1 MSTNVSKQKR
11 KDLTDKI
18 KAIHKYI
25 ASVKPDENT
34 RNFLVWLSEIE
45 KEINTKKFGLVFE
58 EHREEIDDTLETY
71 TPVLTENKKLFIDN
85 GGQVNFLIE
94 GDNLAALQLL
104 QKTHKGK
111 IDVIYIDPPY
121 NTGAKNW
128 KYDND
133 FVDSNDT
140 FRHSKWLSMMYK
152 RLRIA
157 RDLLKINGII
167 IVTIDDY
174 EIASLL
180 LLLNELYGE
189 DYHLGTVVIKNNPS
203 GRSTTKGFA
212 VAHEY
217 ALFYCKS
224 NEVRIGRL
232 KRTEKQVSRYGEKD
246 NIGNFEWVN
255 FRKHGGYKYESPKM
269 YYPIFINVKNKS
281 MRIPKVEW
289 EDTKKEWIILEKKLT
304 DEVITL
310 PKDDEGRD
318 RRWKWSIERA
328 KSDISEMKVSL
339 DRNKKPAVYIKSRM
353 KDEGMLPL
361 TWWDKTE
368 YSATA
373 HGNNLLMS
381 IMGKKIFD
389 YPKSLYAV
397 EDCIRVATNNSS
409 AIILDFFAGS
419 GTTGHA
425 VLELTKEDN
434 GNRRF
439 ILCTNNENNICR
451 DITYERIKRVIKK
464 EDYSASLKYYKID
477 YIPISDKLYYEYAD
491 ELLKHIREL
500 VELENA
506 INFLR
511 NDKIAIVLTDKELDY
526 FVKNIKK
533 NKNCRKLYR
542 AHNVLVSSEQREKLK
557 SAKVKVNV
565 IPDYYYGDMEI

>member
-1 MSTNVSKQKR
+1 MSINVSKQKR

-18 KAIHKYI
+18 KKIHKYI
-25 ASVKPDENT
+25 AGAKQDENT
-34 RNFLVWLSEIE
+34 RNLLIWLSEIE
-45 KEINTKKFGLVFE
+45 KEINVKKFGLVFE
-58 EHREEIDDTLETY
+58 EHRETIDDTLEAN

-85 GGQVNFLIE
+85 GDQINFLIE

-104 QKTHKGK
+104 LKTHKGK

-121 NTGAKNW
+121 NTGAQSW

-133 FVDSNDT
+133 YVDSNDT

-152 RLRIA
+152 RLKLA
-157 RDLLKINGII
+157 RNLLKKNGII

-174 EIASLL
+174 EVASLTL
-180 LLLNELYGE
+180 LMNELYGE

-203 GRSTTKGFA
+203 GRSTTRGFSI
-212 VAHEY
+212 AHEY
-217 ALFYCKS
+217 ALYYCKS
-224 NEVRIGRL
+224 NEVKIGRL
-232 KRTEKQVSRYGEKD
+232 KRTEKQISRYGEKD
-246 NIGNFEWVN
+246 DISNFEWVN
-255 FRKHGGYKYESPKM
+255 FRKHGGYKHEAPKM
-269 YYPIFINVKNKS
+269 YYPIFINTKKNII
-281 MRIPKVEW
+281 RIPEVKWDNE
-289 EDTKKEWIILEKKLT
+289 KKEWIILDKKKA
-304 DEVITL
+304 DEVVIF

-328 KSDISEMKVSL
+328 KSDVSEMKTSF
-339 DRNKKPAVYIKSRM
+339 DRNKEPAVYIKSRM

-397 EDCIRVATNNSS
+397 EDCIRVATNNSA
-409 AIILDFFAGS
+409 AIIVDFFAGS

-425 VLELTKEDN
+425 VMKLNDEDK
-434 GNRRF
+434 GKRRF

-451 DITYERIKRVIKK
+451 DVTYERIKRVIKK
-464 EDYSASLKYYKID
+464 ENYPASLKYYKID
-477 YIPISDKLYYEYAD
+477 YVPIEDKIYYEYAD
-491 ELLKHIREL
+491 ELLEYIREL

-506 INFLR
+506 INFTG
-511 NDKIAIVLTDKELDY
+511 NDKIAIVLTDDELDD
-526 FVKNIKK
+526 FIVNIKK
-533 NKNCRKLYR
+533 YKNCRKLYR
-542 AHNVLVSSEQREKLK
+542 AHNVLVSGKQTEVLK
-557 SAKVKVNV
+557 SAKIKTVV
-565 IPDYYYGDMEI
+565 IPDYYYGELEV